1 MITKT
6 LSREPAVALGS
17 ARSVRLAWQEA
28 RPVVQLIFMLRFL
41 AGAALGAA
49 YAGEVAAA
57 TAVVAALS
65 WLATTWAVYLLN
77 GVADV
82 VEDRANGSTRP
93 IARGELPEATAE
105 RIVWALATTGL
116 VLGALVSPVML
127 LLVALMLAVGWAY
140 SLGPF
145 PCKQNMPGFL
155 VSVFALGVLTYLAG
169 WHASGAG
176 NPQGPVLLFGIM
188 MSLWMGLAG
197 WTKDLSDTRGDRLA
211 GRRTLPVLLGEWGA
225 RVVMAA
231 AASLVGWTFVL
242 FGAGLAGRLLP
253 VAVVVCAGS
262 AMLSLVAV
270 TPLGNSD
277 RAAKRRPYRVFMVT
291 QYVAHLT
298 LFACLALGQAG

>member
-1 MITKT
+1 MNTKT
-6 LSREPAVALGS
+6 LSRESAVELGL

-28 RPVVQLIFMLRFL
+28 RPVVQLVFMLRFL
-41 AGAALGAA
+41 AGAALGAV
-49 YAGEVAAA
+49 YVGEVVAA

-93 IARGELPEATAE
+93 IARGELLEDTAE
-105 RIVWALATTGL
+105 RIVWGLATAGL

-140 SLGPF
+140 SLGPR

-155 VSVFALGVLTYLAG
+155 ISVLALGVLTYLAG

-176 NPQGPVLLFGIM
+176 HPQGPVLLFGAM

-197 WTKDLSDTRGDRLA
+197 STKDLSDTRGDRLA
-211 GRRTLPVLLGEWGA
+211 GRRTLPVLLGEWRA
-225 RVVMAA
+225 RAVMAVS
-231 AASLVGWTFVL
+231 ASLVGWTFV
-242 FGAGLAGRLLP
+242 FVAGWVGRLLP
-253 VAVVVCAGS
+253 VAVVVCAG
-262 AMLSLVAV
+262 AVVLALVAL
-270 TPLGNSD
+270 TPLGNGD
-277 RAAKRRPYRVFMVT
+277 RTAKRRPYRVFMVT
-291 QYVAHLT
+291 QYLAHLT
-298 LFACLALGQAG
+298 LFACLALWWTG